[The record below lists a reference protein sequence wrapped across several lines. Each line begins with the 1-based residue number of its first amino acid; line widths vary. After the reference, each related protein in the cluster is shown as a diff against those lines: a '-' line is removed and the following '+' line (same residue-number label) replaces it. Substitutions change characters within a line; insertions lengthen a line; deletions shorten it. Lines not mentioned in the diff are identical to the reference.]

1 MRLRAVSWN
10 VHSWVGTDRRE
21 DPERIADVLS
31 ALQADVVGLQE
42 VDWRTSR
49 PEDRDPLE
57 LVAERLGMTAIP
69 GPNLVDHRGEY
80 GNGLLTR
87 LPVETVERF
96 DLSQPGREPRGVID
110 ARLRRGERSVRV
122 LVTHLGLDRVE
133 RRSQLGQLAER
144 LAPTTEPE
152 ECRLLLGDLNEWLPW
167 RRSHAPL
174 LPRHFARSYSARS
187 FPTRLPLFHLDR
199 ILVAPTPRLAR
210 FEAHRDGIA
219 RRASDHLP
227 LVLDAEWS

>member
-21 DPERIADVLS
+21 DPERVADVL
-31 ALQADVVGLQE
+31 ARLQADVVGLQE

-49 PEDRDPLE
+49 PQDRDPLE
-57 LVAERLGMTAIP
+57 LVAQRVGMTAIA

-87 LPVETVERF
+87 LPVEAVDRF
-96 DLSQPGREPRGVID
+96 DLSQPGREPRGAID
-110 ARLRRGERSVRV
+110 ARLRHGERSVRV

-133 RRSQLGQLAER
+133 RRSQLRRLAER
-144 LAPTTEPE
+144 LAPAKEPE
-152 ECRLLLGDLNEWLPW
+152 EFRVLLGDLNEWLPW

-174 LPRHFARSYSARS
+174 LTHHFARSYSARS
-187 FPTRLPLFHLDR
+187 FPTRLPLLHLDR
-199 ILVAPTPRLAR
+199 IFVAPAPRLAR
-210 FEAHRDGIA
+210 LQVHREGIA